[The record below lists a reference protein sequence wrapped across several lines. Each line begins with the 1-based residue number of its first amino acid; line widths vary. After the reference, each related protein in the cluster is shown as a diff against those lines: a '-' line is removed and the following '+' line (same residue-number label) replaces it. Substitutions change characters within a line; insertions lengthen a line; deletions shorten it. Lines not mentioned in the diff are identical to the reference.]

1 MPDIRIELY
10 GLQDAASLAGLN
22 ITNIR
27 AAQPEVG
34 RDERGIDALFDLD
47 GRRLGAQHTIFHSD
61 EGHTPGKR
69 GSAARA
75 REEATAR
82 VTQAPFGMWGV
93 FDYRPALRLR
103 IDEKIAI
110 AARHNNDD
118 VVAETWLV
126 ISANLPKWG
135 AAGSTMMVADVV
147 RADDLNALCH
157 AQLAGSKFEC
167 ALLVLHLD
175 RKVFGWDRV
184 GGWHVIADPEAQARA
199 QQRERMND
207 LIFNQIPA
215 DFRRRRQ

>member
-1 MPDIRIELY
+1 MPDITIELY
-10 GLQDAASLAGLN
+10 GLRNAASLAGFN

-27 AAQPEVG
+27 PAKPEIGVI
-34 RDERGIDALFDLD
+34 ERGIDVLFDLD

-75 REEATAR
+75 REEATAL

-103 IDEKIAI
+103 VNEKIAI
-110 AARHNNDD
+110 AAGHDNRGL
-118 VVAETWLV
+118 VAETWLV

-135 AAGSTMMVADVV
+135 AAGSTMMVADAV

-157 AQLAGSKFEC
+157 SQLTGTQFEC
-167 ALLVLHLD
+167 ALLALHLD
-175 RKVFGWDRV
+175 RKVYGWDRN
-184 GGWHVIADPEAQARA
+184 GGWRVIADYAAS
-199 QQRERMND
+199 
-207 LIFNQIPA
+207 LIK
-215 DFRRRRQ
+215 